1 MVLSLAA
8 GGTAPTIQLQGSS
21 DNVNWYTIGTTLA
34 GTVGATVALSIVDA
48 VMAKRI
54 RVLVTTAGVG
64 ATLNYIEV
72 TAKGEV

>member
-1 MVLSLAA
+1 
-8 GGTAPTIQLQGSS
+8 IQLQGSS
-21 DNVNWYTIGTTLA
+21 DGTNWYTIGTTLA
-34 GTVGATVALSIVDA
+34 GTVGATVALSIVSA

-72 TAKGEV
+72 TAKGDV